1 MASGKLLED
10 AIGLQF
16 SFLKKGIWVKFLPRL
31 VILSNKFS
39 PQVAVEAGEGAS
51 FGTCEVHGRGQNL
64 GRCRASGVIKTRDI
78 FPRAC
83 G

>member
-10 AIGLQF
+10 AIGIQF
-16 SFLKKGIWVKFLPRL
+16 SFLKKVTRVKFLPR
-31 VILSNKFS
+31 VVTLSNKSS
-39 PQVAVEAGEGAS
+39 PQIAVEAGEGTS

-64 GRCRASGVIKTRDI
+64 GRCRASRVIKTRDV